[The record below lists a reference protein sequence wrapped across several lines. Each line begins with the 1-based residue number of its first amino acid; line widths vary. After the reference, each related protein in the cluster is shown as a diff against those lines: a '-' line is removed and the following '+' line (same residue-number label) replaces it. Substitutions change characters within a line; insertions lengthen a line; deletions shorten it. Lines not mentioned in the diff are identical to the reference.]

1 MQKPLILTALAA
13 LSAASLLQAAPASA
27 AAAAL
32 RIGDLDLATEA
43 GKTELARRVDMAVR
57 QACPEEVTTG
67 TRIGNRAGRQ
77 QCEADARQQ
86 IEAYLA
92 RRARTR

>member
-1 MQKPLILTALAA
+1 MQKPLILAT
-13 LSAASLLQAAPASA
+13 LSAAVLTTATPAQA

-43 GKTELARRVDMAVR
+43 GKAELARRVDVAVR

-67 TRIGNRAGRQ
+67 TRIGNRAGRE
-77 QCEADARQQ
+77 QCEADARKQ

-92 RRARTR
+92 RRARAR